1 MQNYKNNTG
10 TFIGKGG
17 IEIFFQSWVVDK
29 PKAVLVI
36 SHGQAEHSGRYTH
49 ILDELKG
56 KGISV
61 YALDHR
67 GHGRS
72 GGKRGHVDAWMD
84 YIYDLKL
91 FLNFV
96 KEDNDDLPVILMG
109 HSMGG
114 LIALKFVLTYPD
126 DIDALILSSAM
137 LTLAAKVPAWKST
150 LGPIV
155 SKYLP
160 RLSMPTGL
168 DVNLISHDKNEVSK
182 YLNDPMIHGVASARW
197 LTEYVVTRDECY
209 SRASEIKIP
218 TLIFHGTDDGIVDY
232 RGSERIFEAIQTPKK
247 DKALHI
253 FTGLFH
259 ETMNE
264 LEKDRTKVLHIV
276 ARWIAERASKRKRAA
291 AANKAK
297 SFKPKKPAPKK
308 TSVKKPVKKKI
319 VKKKR

>member
-17 IEIFFQSWVVDK
+17 IEIFFQSWIADR

-36 SHGQAEHSGRYTH
+36 SHGQGEHSGRYTH
-49 ILDELKG
+49 ILEELKG

-72 GGKRGHVDAWMD
+72 GGKRGHVDSWMD

-91 FLNFV
+91 YLNFV

-114 LIALKFVLTYPD
+114 LIALKFALIYQD
-126 DIDALILSSAM
+126 DISALILSSPL
-137 LTLAAKVPAWKST
+137 LTLSAKVPAWKGSMGKI
-150 LGPIV
+150 L
-155 SKYLP
+155 SNYLP
-160 RLSMPTGL
+160 GIALPTGL
-168 DVNLISHDKNEVSK
+168 DANLLSHDKDVVNK
-182 YLNDPMIHGVASARW
+182 YVNDSLVHGMASARW
-197 LTEYVVTRDECY
+197 LTEYIATRDECY
-209 SRASEIKIP
+209 SRAGEIKIP
-218 TLIFHGTDDGIVDY
+218 TLIFHGKSDGIVDY
-232 RGSERIFEAIQTPKK
+232 KGSETIFETIQTQKK

-253 FTGLFH
+253 FDGLYH

-264 LEKDRTKVLHIV
+264 LEADRKRVLHITSS
-276 ARWIAERASKRKRAA
+276 WIAEKAGKKKKAA
-291 AANKAK
+291 ASAKAK
-297 SFKPKKPAPKK
+297 SSRPKKPAPKK
-308 TSVKKPVKKKI
+308 TSVKKAVKKKI